1 MPNTLDVLSELV
13 AMVLLFSWSM
23 LMPNTLDV
31 LSELVAMVSRNMMYR
46 CSKATRIAK
55 TVVRVLIYL

>member
-1 MPNTLDVLSELV
+1 
-13 AMVLLFSWSM
+13 M

-46 CSKATRIAK
+46 YSKATNIAR
-55 TVVRVLIYL
+55 TVVSVLIYLSGIY